1 MAQPFYTIG
10 HSNRSFG
17 DFVDLLRSA
26 EVTCVADVRTVPRSR
41 ANPQYNQDVL
51 PEALA
56 KFGIVSMLLASAGC
70 VAGRATCRRMS
81 TPSGKTKAFTTMR
94 TTR

>member
-10 HSNRSFG
+10 HSTRPFG

-26 EVTCVADVRTVPRSR
+26 GVTFVVDVRTVPRSR

-56 KFGIVSMLLASAGC
+56 ACEIGYEHISSLGGLRD
-70 VAGRATCRRMS
+70 RARDV
-81 TPSGKTKAFTTMR
+81 PPDVNAFW
-94 TTR
+94 